1 MNNNRRRNFRTR
13 PQKNNFRRRPGSMNS
28 NNSNGLNNNG
38 VLIIKDES
46 FNDAN
51 FMQDLLSSLP
61 NKSEHKQY
69 SSIVATEHNE
79 KVNIAHYSDIIFN
92 ELRSENSTRDN
103 VINVLQKK

>member
-1 MNNNRRRNFRTR
+1 MINIFRETSD
-13 PQKNNFRRRPGSMNS
+13 KDKIDFIIKAF
-28 NNSNGLNNNG
+28 NGLNNNG

-92 ELRSENSTRDN
+92 ELRSENDTRDN
-103 VINVLQKK
+103 LVNVLQKK